1 MTNKR
6 KAWAVMGVVFLASVA
21 IAANRF
27 KVPPVLPTLM
37 AELGVD
43 MVTGGWLVSIS
54 SIAGVALSIPAAV
67 LLNRIGLKLTGIF
80 ALGCAIVGPII
91 GALAP
96 STEFLL
102 LGGVAEGIGA
112 TLISVVAPAAI
123 SRWFK
128 LEDRGLPMG
137 IWAGWVPVGNVIMF
151 NLAHP
156 LADALGWRAVWW
168 FGALF
173 SFLALILFILVVTTP
188 PEKEAR
194 APVEPPPA
202 KAFRQGLLNP
212 TAWLLGL
219 GFGTFGFCL
228 LGYNSWAPT
237 FLTETLRID
246 PAAASSYASLM
257 FLAAIPANI
266 VAGWMINRLK
276 NRQYVLPVTF
286 LVMGVLLFWS
296 FRLSSAAVVMPYM
309 IALGFISNFIPATSF
324 TLAPETARDAASANM
339 ALAIMNVGS
348 NAGALAGPPAIG
360 AIVSGGNWSA
370 GSTGLVIMA
379 IAGTMLSW
387 IISRKL
393 EENDGSH

>member
-67 LLNRIGLKLTGIF
+67 LLNRIGLKLTGIV
-80 ALGCAIVGPII
+80 ALGCAVVGPII

-156 LADALGWRAVWW
+156 LAGALGWRAVWW

-188 PEKEAR
+188 PEKKTR

-202 KAFRQGLLNP
+202 QAFRRGLLNP

-266 VAGWMINRLK
+266 VAGWMINRLR

-296 FRLSSAAVVMPYM
+296 FRLSSSVVVMPYM

-324 TLAPETARDAASANM
+324 TLAPETAPDAASANM

-370 GSTGLVIMA
+370 GSTGLVIVA

-387 IISRKL
+387 IIARKL

>member
-1 MTNKR
+1 
-6 KAWAVMGVVFLASVA
+6 
-21 IAANRF
+21 
-27 KVPPVLPTLM
+27 
-37 AELGVD
+37 
-43 MVTGGWLVSIS
+43 
-54 SIAGVALSIPAAV
+54 
-67 LLNRIGLKLTGIF
+67 
-80 ALGCAIVGPII
+80 
-91 GALAP
+91 LAP

-156 LADALGWRAVWW
+156 LAGALGWRAVWW

-173 SFLALILFILVVTTP
+173 SFIALILFILVMTTP
-188 PEKEAR
+188 PEKKTG

-202 KAFRQGLLNP
+202 QAFRRGLLNP

-266 VAGWMINRLK
+266 VAGWMINRLR

-286 LVMGVLLFWS
+286 LVMGILLFWS
-296 FRLSSAAVVMPYM
+296 FRLSSSVVVMPYM

-324 TLAPETARDAASANM
+324 TLAPETAPDAASANM

-370 GSTGLVIMA
+370 GSTGLVIVA
-379 IAGTMLSW
+379 TAGTMLSW
-387 IISRKL
+387 IIARKL